1 MGTTAEKL
9 AYLAE
14 SKEQIRQAIE
24 EMGVSVPS
32 NTPFRQYGEKIE
44 GIPRK
49 AAQTYMPGTK
59 NQTIEAGQYL
69 TGNQTITGDANL
81 LPENI
86 VSGKSIFGV
95 EGSAPGKGVAVFKNK
110 SASLSVTPYGTSDVS
125 FNIGKNAEYA
135 GWNAYICNIDIYG
148 MYGMFMRMKD
158 EFAFSKVSW
167 NSTTGYVTATLT
179 HTDEGF
185 SMRELEATIILVE
198 P

>member
-24 EMGVSVPS
+24 GMGVSVPS

-95 EGSAPGKGVAVFKNK
+95 EGSASSGIQNISIEQQLYALGNSFDVYYQIEYKDSGGVTQTKTVTIRRNY
-110 SASLSVTPYGTSDVS
+110 SQSLQIEGEILSIYV
-125 FNIGKNAEYA
+125 
-135 GWNAYICNIDIYG
+135 YIN
-148 MYGMFMRMKD
+148 
-158 EFAFSKVSW
+158 
-167 NSTTGYVTATLT
+167 
-179 HTDEGF
+179 
-185 SMRELEATIILVE
+185 

>member
-1 MGTTAEKL
+1 MGTIADKL

-14 SKEQIRQAIE
+14 SKEQVRQAIE
-24 EMGVSVPS
+24 GMGVSVPS
-32 NTPFRQYGEKIE
+32 NTPFRQYGGKIE
-44 GIPRK
+44 RIPRK

-95 EGSAPGKGVAVFKNK
+95 EGSASSGIQNISIQQQLYDLGDSFDVYYQIEYKDSGGVTQTKTVTIRRNY
-110 SASLSVTPYGTSDVS
+110 SQSLQIEGEILSIYV
-125 FNIGKNAEYA
+125 
-135 GWNAYICNIDIYG
+135 YIN
-148 MYGMFMRMKD
+148 
-158 EFAFSKVSW
+158 
-167 NSTTGYVTATLT
+167 
-179 HTDEGF
+179 
-185 SMRELEATIILVE
+185 

>member
-1 MGTTAEKL
+1 MGTISDKL

-158 EFAFSKVSW
+158 KFAFSKVSW

>member
-1 MGTTAEKL
+1 MGTTADKL

-24 EMGVSVPS
+24 GMGVSVPS

-110 SASLSVTPYGTSDVS
+110 SASLSVGSYGTSSVS

-148 MYGMFMRMKD
+148 MYGLFMNMKS

>member
-1 MGTTAEKL
+1 MGTIADKL

-24 EMGVSVPS
+24 GMGVSVPN

-95 EGSAPGKGVAVFKNK
+95 EGSAPGKGVAVFNEQ
-110 SASLSVTPYGTSDVS
+110 SAWLDIGNYDTSSVS
-125 FNIGKNAEYA
+125 FSIGETGKYD
-135 GWNAYICNIDIYG
+135 GWNAYICNISAQ
-148 MYGMFMRMKD
+148 MYGTFMNWHTDFK
-158 EFAFSKVSW
+158 FSNVYW
-167 NSTTGYVTATLT
+167 DSTSGKVTATLI
-179 HTDEGF
+179 HTDQGF
-185 SMRELEATIILVE
+185 EMHSLRATIILVE